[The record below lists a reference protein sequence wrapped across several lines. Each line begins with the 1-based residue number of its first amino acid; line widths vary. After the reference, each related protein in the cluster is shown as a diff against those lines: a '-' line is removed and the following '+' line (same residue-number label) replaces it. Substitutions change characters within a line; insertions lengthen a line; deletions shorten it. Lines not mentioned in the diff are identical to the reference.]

1 MKKMFITMLAAVVAT
16 ASFAQNPKYD
26 KEITATK
33 SYAAGLE
40 IYNNAKESMDP
51 EMKQK
56 AALAL
61 NKLAAAEGQKS
72 IESISAGNAATSED
86 NKLVANMINAAFRC
100 KKVGAKGGED
110 LFKGVQ
116 NYRPLMIN
124 AANSTNDNDEKLM
137 YALTYI
143 KSAEPGD
150 QFAPLASFFAAY
162 ANYNKGDYAGAAKYA
177 KEAFGDDR
185 VKDQAEQIYRMSL
198 ERNLNTREDSLNYI
212 EALKEMDID
221 KYFIQISNLYIDM
234 GMQDKV
240 QSLVDA
246 ALANNPENKMA
257 LFTQGTLKSD
267 KKEYKSALEDYLK
280 VVKIDP
286 DFVYGWFNLAAC
298 YGNIADDIQLN
309 KADKSGRLF
318 GDDLKACS
326 EAYEG
331 AADALEHVRT
341 LDPNHETIRNWPM
354 LLRMYYNRMGKT
366 DKAKEISKIIGD
378 E

>member
-1 MKKMFITMLAAVVAT
+1 MKKFFITMLAAVVAT
-16 ASFAQNPKYD
+16 ASFAQKFD
-26 KEITATK
+26 KEIAATK
-33 SYAAGLE
+33 SYEAGLK
-40 IYNNAKESMDP
+40 IYNEAKASMEP

-56 AALAL
+56 SALAL
-61 NKLAAAEGQKS
+61 NKLAKAEAEKS
-72 IESISAGNAATSED
+72 VESITSGKSATAED
-86 NKLVANMINAAFRC
+86 NKLIANMINAAFRC
-100 KKVGAKGGED
+100 KKVGAKGGD
-110 LFKGVQ
+110 DIFKGVE
-116 NYRPLMIN
+116 NFRPLMIN

-143 KSAEPGD
+143 KSAQPGD

-162 ANYNKGDYAGAAKYA
+162 ASYNKEDFANATKYA
-177 KEAFGDDR
+177 KEAFGDER
-185 VKDQAEQIYRMSL
+185 VHDQAEQIFRMSL
-198 ERNLNTREDSLNYI
+198 ERNLNTREDSLKYVD
-212 EALKEMDID
+212 ALKEMDID

-240 QSLVDA
+240 QALVDE
-246 ALANNPENKMA
+246 ALAKNPENKMA
-257 LFTQGTLKSD
+257 LFTQGTLKTD
-267 KKEYKSALEDYLK
+267 KKEYKAALEDYLK

-298 YGNIADDIQLN
+298 YGNIADDIQLK

-318 GDDLKACS
+318 GEDLKACS

-341 LDPNHETIRNWPM
+341 LDPNHETIKNWPM

>member
-61 NKLAAAEGQKS
+61 NKLADAEAKPA
-72 IESISAGNAATSED
+72 IENVTAGKAT
-86 NKLVANMINAAFRC
+86 NAFRC

-198 ERNLNTREDSLNYI
+198 ERNLNTREDSLKYI

>member
-1 MKKMFITMLAAVVAT
+1 MKKFFITMLAAVVAT
-16 ASFAQNPKYD
+16 ASFAQKFD
-26 KEITATK
+26 KEIAATK
-33 SYAAGLE
+33 SYEAGLK
-40 IYNNAKESMDP
+40 IYNEAKASMEP

-56 AALAL
+56 SALAL
-61 NKLAAAEGQKS
+61 NKLAKAEAEKS
-72 IESISAGNAATSED
+72 IENITGGKPATNED
-86 NKLVANMINAAFRC
+86 NKFIANMINAAFRC
-100 KKVGAKGGED
+100 KKVGAKGGDEI
-110 LFKGVQ
+110 FKGVE
-116 NYRPLMIN
+116 NFRPLMIN

-143 KSAEPGD
+143 KSAQPGD

-162 ANYNKGDYAGAAKYA
+162 ASYNKEDFANAAKYA
-177 KEAFGDDR
+177 KEAFGDER
-185 VKDQAEQIYRMSL
+185 VHDQAEQIFRMSL
-198 ERNLNTREDSLNYI
+198 ERNLNTREDSLKYVD
-212 EALKEMDID
+212 ALKEMDID

-240 QSLVDA
+240 QSLVDE
-246 ALANNPENKMA
+246 ALAKNPDNKMA
-257 LFTQGTLKSD
+257 LFTQGTLKTD

-286 DFVYGWFNLAAC
+286 NFVYGWFNLAAC
-298 YGNIADDIQLN
+298 YGNIADDIQLK

-341 LDPNHETIRNWPM
+341 LDPNHETIKNWPM

>member
-1 MKKMFITMLAAVVAT
+1 MKKFFITMLAAVVAT
-16 ASFAQNPKYD
+16 ASFAQKFD
-26 KEITATK
+26 KEIAATK
-33 SYAAGLE
+33 SYEAGLK
-40 IYNNAKESMDP
+40 IYNEAKASMDP

-56 AALAL
+56 SVLAL
-61 NKLAAAEGQKS
+61 NKLAKAEAEKS
-72 IESISAGNAATSED
+72 IENITGGKPATNED
-86 NKLVANMINAAFRC
+86 NKFIANMINAAFRC
-100 KKVGAKGGED
+100 KKVGAKGGDEI
-110 LFKGVQ
+110 FKGVE
-116 NYRPLMIN
+116 NFRPLMIN

-143 KSAEPGD
+143 KSAQPGD

-162 ANYNKGDYAGAAKYA
+162 ASYNKEDFANAAKYA
-177 KEAFGDDR
+177 KEAFGDER
-185 VKDQAEQIYRMSL
+185 VHDQAEQIFRMSL
-198 ERNLNTREDSLNYI
+198 ERNLNTREDSLKYVD
-212 EALKEMDID
+212 ALKEMDID

-240 QSLVDA
+240 QSLVDE
-246 ALANNPENKMA
+246 ALAKNPDNKMA
-257 LFTQGTLKSD
+257 LFTQGTLKTD

-286 DFVYGWFNLAAC
+286 NFVYGWFNLAAC
-298 YGNIADDIQLN
+298 YGNIADDIQLK

-341 LDPNHETIRNWPM
+341 LDPNHETIKNWPM

>member
-1 MKKMFITMLAAVVAT
+1 MKKFFITMLAAVVAT
-16 ASFAQNPKYD
+16 ASFAQKFD
-26 KEITATK
+26 KEIAATK
-33 SYAAGLE
+33 SYEAGLK
-40 IYNNAKESMDP
+40 IYNEAKASMEP

-56 AALAL
+56 SALAL
-61 NKLAAAEGQKS
+61 NKLAKAEAEKS
-72 IESISAGNAATSED
+72 VENITGGKSATAED
-86 NKLVANMINAAFRC
+86 NKLIANMINAAFRC
-100 KKVGAKGGED
+100 KKVGAKGGDEI
-110 LFKGVQ
+110 FKGVE
-116 NYRPLMIN
+116 NFRPLMIN

-143 KSAEPGD
+143 KSAQPGD

-162 ANYNKGDYAGAAKYA
+162 ASYNKNDYANAAKYA
-177 KEAFGDDR
+177 KEAFGDER
-185 VKDQAEQIYRMSL
+185 VHDQAEQIFRMSL
-198 ERNLNTREDSLNYI
+198 ERNLNTREDSLKYI
-212 EALKEMDID
+212 DALKEMDID

-240 QSLVDA
+240 QALVDE
-246 ALANNPENKMA
+246 ALAKNPENKMA
-257 LFTQGTLKSD
+257 LFTQGTLKTD
-267 KKEYKSALEDYLK
+267 KKEYKAALEDYLK

-298 YGNIADDIQLN
+298 YGNIADDIQLK

-318 GDDLKACS
+318 GEDLKACS

-331 AADALEHVRT
+331 AADALEHVRA
-341 LDPNHETIRNWPM
+341 LDPNHETISNWPM

>member
-1 MKKMFITMLAAVVAT
+1 MKKFFITMLAAVVAT
-16 ASFAQNPKYD
+16 ASFAQKFD
-26 KEITATK
+26 KEIAATK
-33 SYAAGLE
+33 SYEAGLK
-40 IYNNAKESMDP
+40 IYNEAKASMEP

-56 AALAL
+56 SALAL
-61 NKLAAAEGQKS
+61 NKLAKAEAEKS
-72 IESISAGNAATSED
+72 VENITGGKPATNED
-86 NKLVANMINAAFRC
+86 NKFIANMINAAFRC
-100 KKVGAKGGED
+100 KKVGAKGGDEI
-110 LFKGVQ
+110 FKGVE
-116 NYRPLMIN
+116 NFRPLMIN

-143 KSAEPGD
+143 KSAQPGD

-162 ANYNKGDYAGAAKYA
+162 ASYNKNDYANAAKYA
-177 KEAFGDDR
+177 KEAFGDER
-185 VKDQAEQIYRMSL
+185 VHDQAEQIFRMSL
-198 ERNLNTREDSLNYI
+198 ERNLNTREDSLKYVD
-212 EALKEMDID
+212 ALKEMDID

-240 QSLVDA
+240 QALVDE
-246 ALANNPENKMA
+246 ALAKNPENKMA
-257 LFTQGTLKSD
+257 LFTQGTLKTD
-267 KKEYKSALEDYLK
+267 KKEYKAALEDYLK

-298 YGNIADDIQLN
+298 YGNIADDIQLK

-318 GDDLKACS
+318 GEDLKACS

-341 LDPNHETIRNWPM
+341 LDPNHETIKNWPM

>member
-1 MKKMFITMLAAVVAT
+1 MKKIFITMLAAVVAT
-16 ASFAQNPKYD
+16 ASFAQAPKYD

-33 SYAAGLE
+33 SYEAGLK
-40 IYNNAKESMDP
+40 IYNEAKASMDP

-61 NKLAAAEGQKS
+61 NKLAAAEAKTA
-72 IESISAGNAATSED
+72 IENVTAGKAATNDD
-86 NKLVANMINAAFRC
+86 NKFIANMINAAFRC

-110 LFKGVQ
+110 IFKNVQ

-137 YALTYI
+137 YATTYI
-143 KSAEPGD
+143 KSAEAND
-150 QFAPLASFFAAY
+150 QFAPLASFFAAF
-162 ANYNKGDYAGAAKYA
+162 ASYNKDDFANAAKYA
-177 KEAFGDDR
+177 KDALGDER
-185 VKDQAEQIYRMSL
+185 VHAQAEQIFRMSL
-198 ERNLNTREDSLNYI
+198 ERNLKTREDSLKYI
-212 EALKEMDID
+212 DALKEMDID

-240 QSLVDA
+240 QTLVNE
-246 ALANNPENKMA
+246 ALAKNPENKMA
-257 LFTQGTLKSD
+257 LFTQGTLKTD
-267 KKEYKSALEDYLK
+267 KKEYNAALEDYLK

-298 YGNIADDIQLN
+298 YGNIADDIQLK

-341 LDPNHETIRNWPM
+341 LDPNHETIKNWPM

>member
-1 MKKMFITMLAAVVAT
+1 MKKFFITMLAAVVAT
-16 ASFAQNPKYD
+16 ASFAQKFD
-26 KEITATK
+26 KEIAATK
-33 SYAAGLE
+33 SYEAGLK
-40 IYNNAKESMDP
+40 IYNEAKASMEP

-56 AALAL
+56 SALAL
-61 NKLAAAEGQKS
+61 NKLAKAEAEKS
-72 IESISAGNAATSED
+72 IENITGGKPATNED
-86 NKLVANMINAAFRC
+86 NKFIANMINAAFRC
-100 KKVGAKGGED
+100 KKVGAKGGD
-110 LFKGVQ
+110 DIFKGVE
-116 NYRPLMIN
+116 NFRPLMIN

-143 KSAEPGD
+143 KSAQPGD

-162 ANYNKGDYAGAAKYA
+162 ASYNKNDYASAAKYA
-177 KEAFGDDR
+177 KEAFGDER
-185 VKDQAEQIYRMSL
+185 VHDQAEQIFRMSL
-198 ERNLNTREDSLNYI
+198 ERNLNTREDSLKYI
-212 EALKEMDID
+212 DALKEMDID

-240 QSLVDA
+240 QALVDE
-246 ALANNPENKMA
+246 ALAKNPENKMA
-257 LFTQGTLKSD
+257 LFTQGTLKTD
-267 KKEYKSALEDYLK
+267 KKEYKAALEDYLK

-298 YGNIADDIQLN
+298 YGNIADDIQLK

-318 GDDLKACS
+318 GEDLKACS

-341 LDPNHETIRNWPM
+341 LDPNHETIKNWPM

>member
-1 MKKMFITMLAAVVAT
+1 MKKFFITMLAAVVAT
-16 ASFAQNPKYD
+16 ASFAQKFD
-26 KEITATK
+26 KEIAATK
-33 SYAAGLE
+33 SYEAGLK
-40 IYNNAKESMDP
+40 IYNEAKASMEP

-56 AALAL
+56 SALAL
-61 NKLAAAEGQKS
+61 NKLAKAEAEKS
-72 IESISAGNAATSED
+72 IENITGGKPATNED
-86 NKLVANMINAAFRC
+86 NKFIANMINAAFRC
-100 KKVGAKGGED
+100 KKVGAKGGDEI
-110 LFKGVQ
+110 FKGVE
-116 NYRPLMIN
+116 NFRPLMIN

-143 KSAEPGD
+143 KSAQPGD

-162 ANYNKGDYAGAAKYA
+162 ASYNKNDYASAAKYA
-177 KEAFGDDR
+177 KEAFGDER
-185 VKDQAEQIYRMSL
+185 VHDQAEQIFRMSL
-198 ERNLNTREDSLNYI
+198 ERNLNTREDSLKYI
-212 EALKEMDID
+212 DALKEMDID

-240 QSLVDA
+240 QALVDE
-246 ALANNPENKMA
+246 ALAKNPENKMA
-257 LFTQGTLKSD
+257 LFTQGTLKTD
-267 KKEYKSALEDYLK
+267 KKEYKAALEDYLK

-298 YGNIADDIQLN
+298 YGNIADDIQLK

-318 GDDLKACS
+318 GEDLKACS

-341 LDPNHETIRNWPM
+341 LDPNHETIKNWPM

>member
-1 MKKMFITMLAAVVAT
+1 MKKFFITMLAAVVAT
-16 ASFAQNPKYD
+16 ASFAQKFD
-26 KEITATK
+26 KEIAATK
-33 SYAAGLE
+33 SYEAGLK
-40 IYNNAKESMDP
+40 IYNEAKASMEP

-56 AALAL
+56 SALAL
-61 NKLAAAEGQKS
+61 NKLAKAEAEKS
-72 IESISAGNAATSED
+72 IENITGGKPATNED
-86 NKLVANMINAAFRC
+86 NKLIANMINAAFRC
-100 KKVGAKGGED
+100 KKVGAKGGDEI
-110 LFKGVQ
+110 FKGVE
-116 NYRPLMIN
+116 NFRPLMIN

-143 KSAEPGD
+143 KSAQPGD

-162 ANYNKGDYAGAAKYA
+162 ASYNKNDYANAAKYA
-177 KEAFGDDR
+177 KEAFGDER
-185 VKDQAEQIYRMSL
+185 VHDQAEQIFRMSL
-198 ERNLNTREDSLNYI
+198 ERNLNTREDSLKYI
-212 EALKEMDID
+212 DALKEMDID

-240 QSLVDA
+240 QALVDE
-246 ALANNPENKMA
+246 ALAKNPENKMA
-257 LFTQGTLKSD
+257 LFTQGTLKTD
-267 KKEYKSALEDYLK
+267 KKEYKAALEDYLK

-298 YGNIADDIQLN
+298 YGNIADDIQLK

-318 GDDLKACS
+318 GEDLKACS

-341 LDPNHETIRNWPM
+341 LDPNHETIKNWPM

>member
-1 MKKMFITMLAAVVAT
+1 MKKFFITMLAAVVAT
-16 ASFAQNPKYD
+16 ASFAQKFD
-26 KEITATK
+26 KEIAATK
-33 SYAAGLE
+33 SYEAGLK
-40 IYNNAKESMDP
+40 IYNEAKASMDP

-56 AALAL
+56 SVLAL
-61 NKLAAAEGQKS
+61 NKLAKAEAEKS
-72 IESISAGNAATSED
+72 IENITGGKPATNED
-86 NKLVANMINAAFRC
+86 NKFIANMINAAFRC
-100 KKVGAKGGED
+100 KKVGAKGGD
-110 LFKGVQ
+110 DIFKGVE
-116 NYRPLMIN
+116 NFRPLMIN

-143 KSAEPGD
+143 KSAQPGD

-162 ANYNKGDYAGAAKYA
+162 ASYNKEDFANAAKYA
-177 KEAFGDDR
+177 KEAFGDER
-185 VKDQAEQIYRMSL
+185 VHDQAEQIFRMSL
-198 ERNLNTREDSLNYI
+198 ERNLNTREDSLKYVDV
-212 EALKEMDID
+212 LKEMDID

-240 QSLVDA
+240 QSLVDE
-246 ALANNPENKMA
+246 ALAKNPDNKMA
-257 LFTQGTLKSD
+257 LFTQGTLKTD

-286 DFVYGWFNLAAC
+286 NFVYGWFNLAAC
-298 YGNIADDIQLN
+298 YGNIADDIQLK

-341 LDPNHETIRNWPM
+341 LDPNHETIKNWPM

>member
-1 MKKMFITMLAAVVAT
+1 MKKFFITMLAAVVAT
-16 ASFAQNPKYD
+16 ASFAQKFD
-26 KEITATK
+26 KEIAATK
-33 SYAAGLE
+33 SYEAGLK
-40 IYNNAKESMDP
+40 IYNEAKASMDP

-56 AALAL
+56 SVLAL
-61 NKLAAAEGQKS
+61 NKLAKAEAEKS
-72 IESISAGNAATSED
+72 IENITGGKPATNED
-86 NKLVANMINAAFRC
+86 NKFIANMINAAFRC
-100 KKVGAKGGED
+100 KKVGAKGGDEI
-110 LFKGVQ
+110 FKGVE
-116 NYRPLMIN
+116 NFRPLMIN

-143 KSAEPGD
+143 KSAQPGD

-162 ANYNKGDYAGAAKYA
+162 ASYNKEDFASAAKYA
-177 KEAFGDDR
+177 KEAFGDER
-185 VKDQAEQIYRMSL
+185 VHDQAEQIFRMSL
-198 ERNLNTREDSLNYI
+198 ERNMKTREDSLKYI
-212 EALKEMDID
+212 DALKEMDID

-240 QSLVDA
+240 QSLVDE
-246 ALANNPENKMA
+246 ALAKNPDNKMA
-257 LFTQGTLKSD
+257 LFTQGTLKTD

-286 DFVYGWFNLAAC
+286 NFVYGWFNLAAC
-298 YGNIADDIQLN
+298 YGNIADDIQLK

-341 LDPNHETIRNWPM
+341 LDPNHETIKNWPM

>member
-1 MKKMFITMLAAVVAT
+1 MKKFFITMLAAVVAT
-16 ASFAQNPKYD
+16 ASFAQKFD
-26 KEITATK
+26 KEIAATK
-33 SYAAGLE
+33 SYEAGLK
-40 IYNNAKESMDP
+40 IYNEAKASMEP

-56 AALAL
+56 SALAL
-61 NKLAAAEGQKS
+61 NKLAKAEAEKS
-72 IESISAGNAATSED
+72 IENITGGKPATNED
-86 NKLVANMINAAFRC
+86 NKFIANMINAAFRC
-100 KKVGAKGGED
+100 KKVGAKGGDEI
-110 LFKGVQ
+110 FKGVE
-116 NYRPLMIN
+116 NFRPLMIN

-143 KSAEPGD
+143 KSAQPGD

-162 ANYNKGDYAGAAKYA
+162 ASYNKEDYANAAKYA
-177 KEAFGDDR
+177 KEAFGDER
-185 VKDQAEQIYRMSL
+185 VHDQAEQIFRMSL
-198 ERNLNTREDSLNYI
+198 ERNLNTREDSLKYVD
-212 EALKEMDID
+212 ALKEMDID

-240 QSLVDA
+240 QSLVDE
-246 ALANNPENKMA
+246 ALAKNPDNKMA
-257 LFTQGTLKSD
+257 LFTQGTLKTD

-286 DFVYGWFNLAAC
+286 NFVYGWFNLAAC
-298 YGNIADDIQLN
+298 YGNIADDIQLK

-341 LDPNHETIRNWPM
+341 LDPNHETIKNWPM

>member
-1 MKKMFITMLAAVVAT
+1 MKKFFITMLAAVVAT
-16 ASFAQNPKYD
+16 ASFAQTPKYD

-33 SYAAGLE
+33 SYEAGLK
-40 IYNNAKESMDP
+40 IYNDAKESMDP

-61 NKLAAAEGQKS
+61 NKLADAEAKPA
-72 IESISAGNAATSED
+72 IENVTAGKATNAD
-86 NKLVANMINAAFRC
+86 NKLIANMISAAFRC

-110 LFKGVQ
+110 IFKNVQ
-116 NYRPLMIN
+116 NFRPLMIN
-124 AANSTNDNDEKLM
+124 AANNTNDNDEKLM

-143 KSAEPGD
+143 KSAEAND

-162 ANYNKGDYAGAAKYA
+162 ANYNKEDFANAAKYA
-177 KEAFGDDR
+177 KSAIGDER
-185 VKDQAEQIYRMSL
+185 VHAQAEQIYCMSL
-198 ERNLNTREDSLNYI
+198 EKTMKTREDSLKYVD
-212 EALKEMDID
+212 ALKELDVN
-221 KYFIQISNLYIDM
+221 KYFFQIFNIYNSI
-234 GMQDKV
+234 GMQDKI
-240 QSLVDA
+240 QILIDESLAKDP
-246 ALANNPENKMA
+246 NNKTA
-257 LFTQGTLKSD
+257 YLVRGTLKGEKQD
-267 KKEYKSALEDYLK
+267 YKSALEDFKK
-280 VVKIDP
+280 VVEIDP
-286 DFVYGWFNLAAC
+286 DYIHGWFNLSKC
-298 YGNIADDIQLN
+298 YGNIADDIQLK

-341 LDPNHETIRNWPM
+341 LDPNHETIDNWPR

>member
-1 MKKMFITMLAAVVAT
+1 MKKFFITMLAAVVAT
-16 ASFAQNPKYD
+16 ASFAQKFD
-26 KEITATK
+26 KEIAATK
-33 SYAAGLE
+33 SYEAGLK
-40 IYNNAKESMDP
+40 IYNEAKASMEP

-56 AALAL
+56 SALAL
-61 NKLAAAEGQKS
+61 NKLAKAEAEKS
-72 IESISAGNAATSED
+72 IENITGGKPATNED
-86 NKLVANMINAAFRC
+86 NKFIANMINAAFRC
-100 KKVGAKGGED
+100 KKVGAKGGDEI
-110 LFKGVQ
+110 FKGVE
-116 NYRPLMIN
+116 NFRPLMIN

-143 KSAEPGD
+143 KSAQPGD

-162 ANYNKGDYAGAAKYA
+162 ASYNKEDFANAAKYA
-177 KEAFGDDR
+177 KEAFGDER
-185 VKDQAEQIYRMSL
+185 VHDQAEQIFRMSL
-198 ERNLNTREDSLNYI
+198 ERNLNTREDSLKYVD
-212 EALKEMDID
+212 ALKEMDID

-240 QSLVDA
+240 QALVDE
-246 ALANNPENKMA
+246 ALAKNPENKMA
-257 LFTQGTLKSD
+257 LFTQGTLKTD
-267 KKEYKSALEDYLK
+267 KKEYKAALEDYLK

-298 YGNIADDIQLN
+298 YGNIADDIQLK

-318 GDDLKACS
+318 GEDLKACS

-341 LDPNHETIRNWPM
+341 LDPNHETIKNWPM

>member
-1 MKKMFITMLAAVVAT
+1 MKKFFITMLAAVVAT
-16 ASFAQNPKYD
+16 ASFAQKFD
-26 KEITATK
+26 KEIAATK
-33 SYAAGLE
+33 SYEAGLK
-40 IYNNAKESMDP
+40 IYNEAKASMEP

-56 AALAL
+56 SALAL
-61 NKLAAAEGQKS
+61 NKLAKAEAEKS
-72 IESISAGNAATSED
+72 VESITSGKSATAED
-86 NKLVANMINAAFRC
+86 NKLIANMINAAFRC
-100 KKVGAKGGED
+100 KKVGAKGGDEI
-110 LFKGVQ
+110 FKGVE
-116 NYRPLMIN
+116 NFRPLMIN

-143 KSAEPGD
+143 KSAQPGD

-162 ANYNKGDYAGAAKYA
+162 ASYNKNDYASAAKYA
-177 KEAFGDDR
+177 KEAFGDER
-185 VKDQAEQIYRMSL
+185 VHDQAEQIFRMSL
-198 ERNLNTREDSLNYI
+198 ERNLNTREDSLKYI
-212 EALKEMDID
+212 DALKEMDID

-240 QSLVDA
+240 QALVDE
-246 ALANNPENKMA
+246 ALAKNPENKMA
-257 LFTQGTLKSD
+257 LFTQGTLKTD
-267 KKEYKSALEDYLK
+267 KKEYKAALEDYLK

-298 YGNIADDIQLN
+298 YGNIADDIQLK

-318 GDDLKACS
+318 GEDLKACS

-341 LDPNHETIRNWPM
+341 LDPNHETIKNWPM

>member
-1 MKKMFITMLAAVVAT
+1 MKKFFITMLAAVVAT
-16 ASFAQNPKYD
+16 ASFAQKFD
-26 KEITATK
+26 KEIAATK
-33 SYAAGLE
+33 SYEAGLK
-40 IYNNAKESMDP
+40 IYNEAKASMEP

-56 AALAL
+56 SALAL
-61 NKLAAAEGQKS
+61 NKLAKAEAEKS
-72 IESISAGNAATSED
+72 VESITSGKSATAED
-86 NKLVANMINAAFRC
+86 NKLIANMINAAFRC
-100 KKVGAKGGED
+100 KKVGAKGGD
-110 LFKGVQ
+110 DIFKGVE
-116 NYRPLMIN
+116 NFRPLMIN

-143 KSAEPGD
+143 KSAQPGD

-162 ANYNKGDYAGAAKYA
+162 ASYNKNDYANAAKYA
-177 KEAFGDDR
+177 KEAFGDER
-185 VKDQAEQIYRMSL
+185 VHDQAEQIFRMSL
-198 ERNLNTREDSLNYI
+198 ERNLNTREDSLKYI
-212 EALKEMDID
+212 DALKEMDID

-240 QSLVDA
+240 QALVDE
-246 ALANNPENKMA
+246 ALAKNPENKMA
-257 LFTQGTLKSD
+257 LFTQGTLKTD
-267 KKEYKSALEDYLK
+267 KKEYKAALEDYLK

-298 YGNIADDIQLN
+298 YGNIADDIQLK

-318 GDDLKACS
+318 GEDLKACS

-341 LDPNHETIRNWPM
+341 LDPNHETIKNWPM